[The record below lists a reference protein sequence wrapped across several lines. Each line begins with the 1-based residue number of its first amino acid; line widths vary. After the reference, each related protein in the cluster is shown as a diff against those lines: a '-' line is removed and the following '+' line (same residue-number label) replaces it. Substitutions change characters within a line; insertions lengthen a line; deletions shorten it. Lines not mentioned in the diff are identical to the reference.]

1 MHYQMVLSPRPSLP
15 GRMFRRG
22 RNQHSIR
29 QQRLIGD
36 QQAEL
41 DDFFTVYLLDPTS
54 MNTDDPN
61 ILGTTKG
68 IIENDDTGFS
78 KQSFDIA
85 ANSESETIILEIRR
99 YCVAMG
105 TGI

>member
-1 MHYQMVLSPRPSLP
+1 
-15 GRMFRRG
+15 MFRRG